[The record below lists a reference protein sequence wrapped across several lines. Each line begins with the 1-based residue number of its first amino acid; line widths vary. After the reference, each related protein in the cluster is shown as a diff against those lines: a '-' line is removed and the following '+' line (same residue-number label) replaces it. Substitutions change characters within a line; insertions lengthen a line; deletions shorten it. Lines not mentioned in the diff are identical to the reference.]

1 VRGLFSQCISAFDV
15 SVTTCAIPAIGSRAT
30 IFSGSAVESGV
41 DGLPAAPI
49 RSGTCAASVSDL
61 IYHHS
66 DPPSGGIIIL
76 IGQVMN
82 GVGAMPL
89 PVTYI

>member
-1 VRGLFSQCISAFDV
+1 MYGLFSKCISAFDV
-15 SVTTCAIPAIGSRAT
+15 SVPTCAIPAIVSRAT
-30 IFSGSAVESGV
+30 IFSGSAVQSGI
-41 DGLPAAPI
+41 DDLPAAPI

-66 DPPSGGIIIL
+66 NPPSGGIIIL
-76 IGQVMN
+76 IGQVLN

-89 PVTYI
+89 PDT